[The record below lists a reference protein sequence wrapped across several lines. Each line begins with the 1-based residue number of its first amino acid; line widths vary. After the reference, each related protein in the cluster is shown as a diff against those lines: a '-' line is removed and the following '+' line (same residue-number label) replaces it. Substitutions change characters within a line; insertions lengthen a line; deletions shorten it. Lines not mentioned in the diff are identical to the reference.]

1 MIEVPRA
8 ALTADQLAREADF
21 FSFGMNDLTQMTFG
35 LSNENN
41 EKIVKEYMGNLIL
54 DYDPFASIDKDGVGK
69 LVKIA
74 VELGKSV
81 KPNLKFGMC
90 GDHAGDQ
97 NAVEFCCNIGV
108 NYISCPPMKVPMA
121 KLIAAQYVARCEAEN
136 DV

>member
-1 MIEVPRA
+1 
-8 ALTADQLAREADF
+8 
-21 FSFGMNDLTQMTFG
+21 MNDLTQMTFG

-90 GDHAGDQ
+90 RRPCGQ
-97 NAVEFCCNIGV
+97 IKMRWNSAVI
-108 NYISCPPMKVPMA
+108 
-121 KLIAAQYVARCEAEN
+121 
-136 DV
+136 